1 MARWAAEKEGRESRL
16 LPTESW
22 RVHRCQ
28 MDPSD
33 PLPLPPEVGARL
45 RGRGRAG
52 GTGPNALLLL
62 LLMSPEPLLPLT
74 PVLLLSAVVPSVA
87 LPGSDL
93 LPGCVVAEKV
103 VEFEG
108 PAGAWVIGATVPF
121 SGSSSSSESVR
132 AVTKLPV
139 RSEPASS

>member
-1 MARWAAEKEGRESRL
+1 MARWAAEKEGREGLL

-33 PLPLPPEVGARL
+33 SLPLPPDIGARL

-52 GTGPNALLLL
+52 GMGPNALL
-62 LLMSPEPLLPLT
+62 LLMSPEPLPLLP
-74 PVLLLSAVVPSVA
+74 PILLPSVVVPSVA
-87 LPGSDL
+87 LSGFDL
-93 LPGCVVAEKV
+93 LPGCVVAER

-108 PAGAWVIGATVPF
+108 PAGAWANGATTSF
-121 SGSSSSSESVR
+121 SASSSSSESER

>member
-1 MARWAAEKEGRESRL
+1 MARWAAEKEVRESRL

-33 PLPLPPEVGARL
+33 PLPPEVGARL

-52 GTGPNALLLL
+52 GTGPNALMLL
-62 LLMSPEPLLPLT
+62 LLMSPEPLPLP
-74 PVLLLSAVVPSVA
+74 PILLLRAVVPSVA
-87 LPGSDL
+87 LSGSDL
-93 LPGCVVAEKV
+93 LPGCVVVEK

-108 PAGAWVIGATVPF
+108 PAGAWVIGATLE
-121 SGSSSSSESVR
+121 SSSSSSESER

>member
-1 MARWAAEKEGRESRL
+1 MARCAAENEVRESRL

-33 PLPLPPEVGARL
+33 PLPPEVGARL

-52 GTGPNALLLL
+52 GTEPNALMLL
-62 LLMSPEPLLPLT
+62 LLMSPEPLPLPPILPLR
-74 PVLLLSAVVPSVA
+74 AVVPSVA
-87 LPGSDL
+87 LSGSD
-93 LPGCVVAEKV
+93 LPGCVVVEK

-108 PAGAWVIGATVPF
+108 PAGAWVIGATLE
-121 SGSSSSSESVR
+121 SSSSSSESER

>member
-1 MARWAAEKEGRESRL
+1 MARWAAEKEGREGPL
-16 LPTESW
+16 LPTESR

-28 MDPSD
+28 MDPSES
-33 PLPLPPEVGARL
+33 LPLPPDIGARL

-52 GTGPNALLLL
+52 GMVPNALL
-62 LLMSPEPLLPLT
+62 LLMSPEPLPLLP
-74 PVLLLSAVVPSVA
+74 PILLPSAVVPSVA
-87 LPGSDL
+87 LSGSDL
-93 LPGCVVAEKV
+93 LPGCVVAERV

-108 PAGAWVIGATVPF
+108 PAGAWANGATTSF
-121 SGSSSSSESVR
+121 SASSSSSESER